1 MSQMDINAVLA
12 QMRAMAA
19 QAQSMET
26 APTQASSGGDF
37 AALMAKAM
45 DQVNEAQHTSKEL
58 ATAFERGDKGVDLAE
73 VVIATQK
80 ADVSF
85 QAINQVRS
93 KLVSAYQD
101 IMNMPI

>member
-1 MSQMDINAVLA
+1 MSQMDINGVLA

-19 QAQSMET
+19 QAQSIET
-26 APTQASSGGDF
+26 APVKESSGGDF
-37 AALMAKAM
+37 GALMAKAL
-45 DQVNEAQHTSKEL
+45 DQVNETQHASKEL
-58 ATAFERGDKGVDLAE
+58 STAFERGDKGVDLAE
-73 VVIATQK
+73 VMIAAQK

>member
-1 MSQMDINAVLA
+1 
-12 QMRAMAA
+12 MAT
-19 QAQSMET
+19 QAQGIET
-26 APTQASSGGDF
+26 APVKESAGGDF
-37 AALMAKAM
+37 AALMAKAL
-45 DQVNEAQHTSKEL
+45 DQVNETQHASKDL
-58 ATAFERGDKGVDLAE
+58 ASAFERGDKGVDLAE
-73 VVIATQK
+73 VMIAAQK

>member
-1 MSQMDINAVLA
+1 MSQMDINGVLA

-19 QAQSMET
+19 QAQGIEA
-26 APTQASSGGDF
+26 APVKESAGGDF
-37 AALMAKAM
+37 GALMAKAL
-45 DQVNEAQHTSKEL
+45 DQVNETQHASKDL
-58 ATAFERGDKGVDLAE
+58 ASAFERGDKGVDLAE
-73 VVIATQK
+73 VMIAAQK